1 MASSSVPF
9 TGLFIDGQYRPASDN
24 GTYEVHN
31 PFTRE
36 VVGHAAAATAKDCQ
50 DAVEAAAR
58 AYKTW
63 ENSPLSVRRDVF
75 LKASELLNTDKWKK
89 KVTEALQQEVSATE
103 FMVIFNFFLSTN
115 GLRVDAGAVDQLKG
129 ETYVSMLPGGQVT
142 TQRRAMGV
150 IYAISPWNVPT
161 ALTVRAF
168 AVPIICGNTVVLKSS
183 ESSPRSQALM
193 AELLHEAGLPN
204 GVLNIISTRRVDSPP
219 RSAEIIAHPA
229 VRKINFT
236 GSSVVAK
243 KLAAEA
249 AKYLKPCVFELGGKA
264 PVIVLEDADIDRAA
278 RAITSSALVNSGQ
291 ICMSTERVIVMRKVA
306 PALLAALKTHF
317 SKLKA
322 GGPGLP
328 LSALFTEASAQ
339 RFVGLL
345 DEALSKGA
353 KLVVGDRQAK
363 GGVVQPHIVTDV
375 TADMRIWNEESFAP
389 NIILHQVDTVD
400 EAIEYANKS
409 DYSLMAAVWT
419 KDVYNAYETAARIH
433 SGTVNI
439 NGPTVHTEMGMAGNG
454 VGSLRGLGGDSGY
467 GHFGVEDFTY
477 TRVLSLHPKENQQYP
492 LVG

>member
-1 MASSSVPF
+1 MASSSIPF

-36 VVGHAAAATAKDCQ
+36 VVGHAAAATAKDCK
-50 DAVEAAAR
+50 DAVDSAAR

-89 KVTEALQQEVSATE
+89 KVTEALQQEVSATD

-115 GLRVDAGAVDQLKG
+115 GLRVDAGAIDQLKG
-129 ETYVSMLPGGQVT
+129 EAYVSMLPGGQVT

-161 ALTVRAF
+161 ALTIRAF
-168 AVPIICGNTVVLKSS
+168 AVPIVCGNTVVLKTS
-183 ESSPRSQALM
+183 ESSPRSQTLM

-229 VRKINFT
+229 VRKIN
-236 GSSVVAK
+236 
-243 KLAAEA
+243 
-249 AKYLKPCVFELGGKA
+249 
-264 PVIVLEDADIDRAA
+264 VLEDADIDRAA
-278 RAITSSALVNSGQ
+278 RAITSSALMNSGQ
-291 ICMSTERVIVMRKVA
+291 ICMSTERVIVMRKVG
-306 PALLAALKTHF
+306 PALVAALKTHF

-322 GGPGLP
+322 GGPGAP

-353 KLVVGDRQAK
+353 KLIVGDREAK

-375 TADMRIWNEESFAP
+375 SADMRIWNEESFAP

-419 KDVYNAYETAARIH
+419 KDVYHAYETAARIH

-477 TRVLSLHPKENQQYP
+477 TRVLTLHPKENQQYP

>member
-9 TGLFIDGQYRPASDN
+9 TGLFIDGQSRPASD
-24 GTYEVHN
+24 GGYYEVRN
-31 PFTRE
+31 PYTRE
-36 VVGHAAAATAKDCQ
+36 VVGHAAAATQKDCQ
-50 DAVEAAAR
+50 DAVEVAAR
-58 AYKTW
+58 AFKTW
-63 ENSPLSVRRDVF
+63 ENSPPSLRRDIF
-75 LKASELLNTDKWKK
+75 LKASELMNTDKWKK
-89 KVTEALQQEVSATE
+89 KATEALQQEVSATD
-103 FMVIFNFFLSTN
+103 FMVIFNFFLANN
-115 GLRVDAGAVDQLKG
+115 GLRVDAGAIDQLKG

-150 IYAISPWNVPT
+150 IYAISPWNVPL
-161 ALTVRAF
+161 ALTIRAF
-168 AVPIICGNTVVLKSS
+168 AVPIICGNTVVLKTS
-183 ESSPRSQALM
+183 ESSPRSQTLM

-243 KLAAEA
+243 LIAAEA

-264 PVIVLEDADIDRAA
+264 PVIVLEDADLDRAA
-278 RAITSSALVNSGQ
+278 RAITSSAVMNSGQ

-306 PALLAALKTHF
+306 PALTDALKRHF
-317 SKLKA
+317 SSLKA
-322 GGPGLP
+322 GGPGQP

-339 RFVGLL
+339 RFMGLL
-345 DEALSKGA
+345 DDALKKGA
-353 KLVVGDRQAK
+353 KLLVGDREAR

-389 NIILHQVDTVD
+389 NIIIHVVDTID
-400 EAIEYANKS
+400 EAVEYANKS

-419 KDVYNAYETAARIH
+419 KDVYAAYETAARIH

-439 NGPTVHTEMGMAGNG
+439 NGPTIHTEMGMAGNG

-477 TRVLSLHPKENQQYP
+477 IRVLSLHPKDDTQYP
-492 LVG
+492 IVG